1 MHLFELSPNCSLTP
15 RAALVFYFGIVAVS
29 LTIAVGFAIVGYWP
43 ILPFAGLELLALGAA
58 LRWSMLQGQRR
69 ERIRIDEHYVR
80 VSKTGRGDAREYEF
94 SRAWTRVKLVKANQS
109 TWPHR
114 LLLTSKGKAVEVG
127 RFLTED
133 ERESLGRRLTEV
145 IPGSP
150 ARLVKDF

>member
-1 MHLFELSPNCSLTP
+1 MHLFELSPNCSLTL
-15 RAALVFYFGIVAVS
+15 RTALVFYFGIVAVS
-29 LTIAVGFAIVGYWP
+29 LTIAVSFAIVGYWP

-69 ERIRIDEHYVR
+69 ERIRVDEDCVH
-80 VSKTGRGDAREYEF
+80 VSKTGRGDTREYEF
-94 SRAWTRVKLVKANQS
+94 SRAWTQVKLVKAKQS

-145 IPGSP
+145 IPGNP
-150 ARLVKDF
+150 DRLAKDF